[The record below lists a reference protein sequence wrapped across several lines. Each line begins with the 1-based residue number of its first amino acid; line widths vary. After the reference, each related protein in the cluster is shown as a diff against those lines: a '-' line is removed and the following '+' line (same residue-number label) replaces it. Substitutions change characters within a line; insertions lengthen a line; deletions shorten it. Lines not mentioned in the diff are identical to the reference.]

1 MTGCERLCKRA
12 TTEGPNQNPR
22 NRRDTLDMLPENK
35 IPIIYGPGETI
46 ASQMPSANSEQVSE
60 NISAVHEFYAREELK
75 RSASQR
81 HAENIGDFVGRPA
94 FLVGILLFVVLWIGS
109 NLALHRWGRPM
120 FDEPPFVGLHGI
132 MGLAALLIT
141 VVVLIKQYRVS
152 KLSEQRDHLDLKV
165 TLLIEQKTAKLIDL
179 MEELRRDLPNVKN
192 RHDSGAVVLQQAMSP
207 ERVLAALDEEVTSPD
222 GSISVSTAAAPAS
235 DAR

>member
-1 MTGCERLCKRA
+1 
-12 TTEGPNQNPR
+12 
-22 NRRDTLDMLPENK
+22 MLRENK
-35 IPIIYGPGETI
+35 NEAAGDEV
-46 ASQMPSANSEQVSE
+46 ARSMPSAESAQVSE

-81 HAENIGDFVGRPA
+81 HAENIGGFFSRPA
-94 FLVGILLFVVLWIGS
+94 FLIVILLFVVVWIAINVALPLWGWP
-109 NLALHRWGRPM
+109 R

-152 KLSEQRDHLDLKV
+152 RLSEQRDHLDLKV

-179 MEELRRDLPNVKN
+179 IEELRRDLPNVKN
-192 RHDSGAVVLQQAMSP
+192 RHDSGAAVLQQAMNP
-207 ERVLAALDEEVTSPD
+207 ERVLAALDEEVTAPD
-222 GSISVSTAAAPAS
+222 GSVSTSTAAAAEPMS
-235 DAR
+235 R

>member
-1 MTGCERLCKRA
+1 
-12 TTEGPNQNPR
+12 
-22 NRRDTLDMLPENK
+22 MLPENK
-35 IPIIYGPGETI
+35 KSTVHGSGEAT
-46 ASQMPSANSEQVSE
+46 ACQMPSADSAQVSE

-81 HAENIGDFVGRPA
+81 HAENIGSFVGRPA
-94 FLVGILLFVVLWIGS
+94 FLVVILLFVVLWIGI

-132 MGLAALLIT
+132 LELAALLTT
-141 VVVLIKQYRVS
+141 VVVLIKQYRIS

-179 MEELRRDLPNVKN
+179 MEELRRDLPNVKK
-192 RHDSGAVVLQQAMSP
+192 RLDSGAAVLQQAMSP
-207 ERVLAALDEEVTSPD
+207 ERVLAALDEEVIAPD
-222 GSISVSTAAAPAS
+222 GSISASTAAAPALEV
-235 DAR
+235 R

>member
-1 MTGCERLCKRA
+1 MS
-12 TTEGPNQNPR
+12 
-22 NRRDTLDMLPENK
+22 PENK
-35 IPIIYGPGETI
+35 NSIVHGSGAAT
-46 ASQMPSANSEQVSE
+46 ASQIPSAESAQVSG

-81 HAENIGDFVGRPA
+81 HAENIGGFVGRPA
-94 FLVGILLFVVLWIGS
+94 FLVVILLFVVLWIGI

-132 MGLAALLIT
+132 LELAALLTT
-141 VVVLIKQYRVS
+141 VVVLIKQYRIS

-179 MEELRRDLPNVKN
+179 MEELRRDLPNVKK
-192 RHDSGAVVLQQAMSP
+192 RLDSGAAVLQQAMSP
-207 ERVLAALDEEVTSPD
+207 ERVLAALDEEVIAPD
-222 GSISVSTAAAPAS
+222 GSISASTAAAPAS
-235 DAR
+235 EAG